1 MRTPEHKGIS
11 FFTSGSATLLNDRQ
25 VTQPPCIPDF
35 FPPSTFLY
43 LVSKVGWRQ
52 TYNIYTV
59 IITTALKLRH

>member
-35 FPPSTFLY
+35 FPPQHLSVPCKQGRMETDIYYLY
-43 LVSKVGWRQ
+43 S
-52 TYNIYTV
+52 NHHNS
-59 IITTALKLRH
+59 LKT